1 MKNNFKKI
9 FFLVI
14 LSFYIFSYSNSN
26 EVFNFD
32 VTEIEITENGNKFVG
47 LKKGRITTND
57 GIIID
62 ANSFEYDKKLNIL
75 KAAGNI
81 KIEDTINNYVILTE
95 NLTYLKNQEI
105 ISTQKNSKAFDN
117 EGMEIYADEFEFN
130 KILNILNAHGN
141 VEIKDNIND
150 YIIYANDI
158 TYLRN
163 KEKIFTQGDTKAII
177 ESKYNF
183 DSENVVLLRNEMV
196 LSSSKDTKI
205 RDDNNQFYNLS
216 KFKYLIN
223 EEDLIGENIL
233 VITNYNLPKSDKF
246 YFANGNF
253 NLKSK
258 KFIAKDTKIKI
269 HKNIFDYNEND
280 PRLYGSSSSGDENIT
295 IINNGIFT
303 SCKKTDT
310 CPPWSISSKKIIH
323 DKKEKKLVYDN
334 SILRLYDIP
343 VFYFPK
349 FFHPDP
355 TVERQSGFL
364 RPQLNNSDQLGTSI
378 NTPYFYVISKN
389 KDLTFKPTFF
399 DDNKFTLSNEYRT
412 RGKNSDLDFDFSIT
426 RNYKS
431 ASENKKKNFSH
442 LFSKFNFDLGWEKY
456 EVSSIS
462 AKAERVNNNTYLKLF
477 DSVLLDTPLK
487 PKDFNRLENNITL
500 NLDTDVSNFETGINI
515 YENLQEKNNNR
526 YQYNLPYYNFYS
538 EYFPKNIKHGFFSFA
553 SNGSNSL
560 INTNNLKTKIVN
572 NLDFK
577 SYNKITDF
585 GFVNKYG
592 VYLKNLSTVAKND
605 PQYKSSPQSQIM
617 GLLNLE
623 TKLPLIKNMEKFKN
637 TLTPKLSL
645 RVNPS
650 NTDNFS
656 ETDRILNVYNMF
668 DINRLGLDEALEPG
682 RSLTLGVDYKR
693 QYNEH
698 DAKFIQLNLATMFRD
713 KEEHHVPKSSSLNT
727 KSSNLFG
734 SINISNPWDVE
745 YFTKTNT
752 FKKDLFEIK
761 YDFSLN
767 NDFNTFD
774 HNSIDFTLDV
784 NNFVTNFTFIENNG
798 EFGDTNTIESTASY
812 EFADRNFVR
821 FNTRRNRKINLT
833 EYYDLIY
840 EYQNDCLTA
849 GIKYKKTYYQD
860 GDIQPKEDLMLTL
873 TIIPLTTYEQEIDQD
888 LYRN

>member
-95 NLTYLKNQEI
+95 NLTYLKNEEI

-177 ESKYNF
+177 ESRYNF
-183 DSENVVLLRNEMV
+183 DSENVVLLRNEME

-246 YFANGNF
+246 YFTNGNF

-258 KFIAKDTKIKI
+258 KFVAKNTKIKI
-269 HKNIFDYNEND
+269 HKNIFDNNEND

-412 RGKNSDLDFDFSIT
+412 RGRNSALDFDFSIT

-442 LFSKFNFDLGWEKY
+442 L
-456 EVSSIS
+456 
-462 AKAERVNNNTYLKLF
+462 
-477 DSVLLDTPLK
+477 
-487 PKDFNRLENNITL
+487 
-500 NLDTDVSNFETGINI
+500 
-515 YENLQEKNNNR
+515 
-526 YQYNLPYYNFYS
+526 
-538 EYFPKNIKHGFFSFA
+538 
-553 SNGSNSL
+553 
-560 INTNNLKTKIVN
+560 
-572 NLDFK
+572 
-577 SYNKITDF
+577 
-585 GFVNKYG
+585 
-592 VYLKNLSTVAKND
+592 
-605 PQYKSSPQSQIM
+605 
-617 GLLNLE
+617 
-623 TKLPLIKNMEKFKN
+623 
-637 TLTPKLSL
+637 
-645 RVNPS
+645 
-650 NTDNFS
+650 
-656 ETDRILNVYNMF
+656 
-668 DINRLGLDEALEPG
+668 
-682 RSLTLGVDYKR
+682 
-693 QYNEH
+693 
-698 DAKFIQLNLATMFRD
+698 
-713 KEEHHVPKSSSLNT
+713 
-727 KSSNLFG
+727 
-734 SINISNPWDVE
+734 
-745 YFTKTNT
+745 
-752 FKKDLFEIK
+752 
-761 YDFSLN
+761 
-767 NDFNTFD
+767 
-774 HNSIDFTLDV
+774 
-784 NNFVTNFTFIENNG
+784 
-798 EFGDTNTIESTASY
+798 
-812 EFADRNFVR
+812 
-821 FNTRRNRKINLT
+821 
-833 EYYDLIY
+833 
-840 EYQNDCLTA
+840 
-849 GIKYKKTYYQD
+849 
-860 GDIQPKEDLMLTL
+860 
-873 TIIPLTTYEQEIDQD
+873 
-888 LYRN
+888 